1 MKEYYTGIDDPKRAI
16 LLNEHRNIELGFML
30 STNRIKRRKK
40 EILNKGKWMLDS
52 GAFTQ
57 IKDNGKFIIP
67 VEKYVEIIKRH
78 EDENLVCAVTQDYMC
93 EPDMLEITGK
103 TVREH
108 IRMTVQRYFRILKL
122 MRKRGCSTMLLPVL
136 QGMEAQDYI
145 ECLDLY
151 EEGWR
156 KLENRYGFLYRFG
169 GEQFTRPTRIGFGS
183 MCKRNGNPGPVESIL
198 DQMEHRLGNFKI
210 HLFGFKTTGLNIKW
224 EIASRI
230 HSADSFAYSMRDRKY
245 NAHEAPE
252 INVRTNDSRAE
263 LAIEHGRKMARLVEK
278 TQTTLNLNLDY
289 GVTI

>member
-156 KLENRYGFLYRFG
+156 KLENKYGFLYRFG

-183 MCKRNGNPGPVESIL
+183 MCKRNGNPGPVEAIL
-198 DQMEHRLGNFKI
+198 DQMEHRLRNFKI

-252 INVRTNDSRAE
+252 ISVRTNDSRAE

-289 GVTI
+289 GVTV